1 MNVFANKVIEYF
13 RVLDSALENLSK
25 KQEQKITGLPSW
37 ALSYRDIY
45 IGMCDK
51 DNLFIIKAI
60 PNENLTQDNLI
71 ISYPQN
77 DLELAELCAPWEVSF
92 SLSSCPKD
100 CSLILGDAIL
110 QNAENRFASPLN
122 YTKGLYAIITRNRFG
137 ETFNTEIAKRD
148 AFDMWNIA
156 FNNLPKAVSFV
167 KEAQE
172 VFTRFKC
179 LIRRKSFLERRI
191 HRYINSY
198 RSLILPQH
206 KKCFYDYKIFLAG
219 EYRKAD
225 FILEREKG
233 MPALLIEL
241 ENPSFKLFKQN
252 GELTAQANHAK
263 NQIAEWIKFIEQNPE
278 QNAKGEMDFLNGP
291 KQRLVIMG
299 KGMEHL
305 KKMVNSRYSDT
316 IMWTYDLFIQEA
328 ISRLN
333 SIVNEQCKILGIEY
347 PRKFN

>member
-13 RVLDSALENLSK
+13 RVLDSSLEKISE
-25 KQEQKITGLPSW
+25 KQEQKIIGLPSW
-37 ALSYRDIY
+37 ALSYRNIY
-45 IGMCDK
+45 LGMCDK
-51 DNLFIIKAI
+51 DNLLIIKAI
-60 PNENLTQDNLI
+60 PNDNLSQDNLI

-77 DLELAELCAPWEVSF
+77 DLELAKLCAPWKISF
-92 SLSSCPKD
+92 TLSSLPKD
-100 CSLILGDAIL
+100 YSLVLGDAIL
-110 QNAENRFASPLN
+110 QKANNHFASPIYL
-122 YTKGLYAIITRNRFG
+122 TKGMFAIITRNHFDDMFS
-137 ETFNTEIAKRD
+137 TIVAKRD
-148 AFDMWNIA
+148 AFDIWNIA
-156 FNNLPKAVSFV
+156 LYNLPKGGSFV
-167 KEAQE
+167 KKAQD
-172 VFTRFKC
+172 VFTRFKY
-179 LIRRKSFLERRI
+179 LIRRKAFLERRI

-198 RSLILPQH
+198 RSLLLLPH
-206 KKCFYDYKIFLAG
+206 KKCFFDHNLFLG
-219 EYRKAD
+219 EDCRKAD

-233 MPALLIEL
+233 IPALLIEL

-252 GELTAQANHAK
+252 GELTAQANHAR

-299 KGMEHL
+299 KGMQHL

-333 SIVNEQCKILGIEY
+333 SIVNDQCKILGIES
-347 PRKFN
+347 PRKLA